1 MLGTGK
7 TIPQMKFHALR
18 HTYATRLF
26 EAGVP
31 PKTVQALMGH
41 YDISITMD
49 IYTHVMKDSKLEAVE
64 KINDIFELKIS
75 RWSYGGHK

>member
-1 MLGTGK
+1 
-7 TIPQMKFHALR
+7 MKFHALR
-18 HTYATRLF
+18 HSYATRLF

-49 IYTHVMKDSKLEAVE
+49 IYTHVKDSKLEAVD
-64 KINDIFELKIS
+64 KINEIFA
-75 RWSYGGHK
+75 